1 MKPIYNSYKKTI
13 ILKSLNKTRVLF
25 LIAIATTSLLVSCTA
40 DEIEVQPKNKTT
52 KEVYLQSRDTILNVP
67 NTANTSSSGDIDP
80 PPPPVKGNNPPPPN
94 P

>member
-25 LIAIATTSLLVSCTA
+25 LIAIAATSLLVSCTA
-40 DEIEVQPKNKTT
+40 DEIQVQPKNKSA

-67 NTANTSSSGDIDP
+67 NTTNTSSSGDID